1 VVPGI
6 DYEAAADGHWYYQ
19 SWNSDKRR

>member
-6 DYEAAADGHWYYQ
+6 DYEAAADDHLYYQ